1 MRKSLRIFY
10 AICII
15 CLIIVTAVYLC
26 NMGKLGKE
34 SSLDLE
40 NFSIDSLT
48 DEQIATETKARAYK
62 SSTNYKNNSGSGASN
77 IAQLDSD
84 RIKFSCES
92 ITGIDRVSLT
102 KAKDCTL
109 TLNISSE
116 LKSGK
121 AKIVIVRDDMILDY
135 VEFNETK
142 ELTYTVTG
150 EHLFTVKIMCEDAE
164 LSIEVTREFE

>member
-1 MRKSLRIFY
+1 MRIFV
-10 AICII
+10 AI
-15 CLIIVTAVYLC
+15 CLICLIVVSTVYLL
-26 NMGKLGKE
+26 NWDELHPE
-34 SSLDLE
+34 SSFDLE

-48 DEQIATETKARAYK
+48 DEQIATETNARAYK
-62 SSTNYKNNSGSGASN
+62 SSTNYKNNSGSGASS
-77 IAQLDSD
+77 IAKLDAD
-84 RIKFSCES
+84 RIQFSCKS

-150 EHLFTVKIMCEDAE
+150 EHIFAVKILCEDAE
-164 LSIEVTREFE
+164 LSIEVVRSFD

>member
-1 MRKSLRIFY
+1 MKIFY
-10 AICII
+10 AICLI
-15 CLIIVTAVYLC
+15 CLIIVSTVYLL
-26 NMGKLGKE
+26 NLDKLNQG
-34 SSLDLE
+34 STLDLE
-40 NFSIDSLT
+40 SFSIDNLT

-62 SSTNYKNNSGSGASN
+62 SSTNYKNNSGSGASS
-77 IAQLDSD
+77 IVTLDSD
-84 RIKFSCES
+84 RIQFSCKS

-150 EHLFTVKIMCEDAE
+150 EHLFTVKILCEDAE
-164 LSIEVTREFE
+164 LSIEVVRSFD